1 MGADAIGPWVAKL
14 GDWDPGV
21 RFAALDELAR
31 RGWQPATAWEQ
42 AHHAAA
48 TGLEHVAT
56 HADPVGARQHAQ
68 EAIAGWLRLR
78 DEQPEV
84 AAPLAEA
91 LLESMTFLQLHSGE
105 NGPNQP
111 VLIAMTKALEA
122 LLPDASAGLR
132 WLALEH
138 REEGV
143 RFQAT
148 HFLAEAKDPN
158 AILPL
163 ARLAQGPHAELAPR
177 WLRTILEWFAAEI
190 PDEDLKAVTELPGG
204 PLARVRAL
212 ATEEL
217 SRRAIE
223 DVECARRRDHLR
235 RWKLSGW
242 PRQWIAG
249 HRGHWNHEQ
258 WLKLLGALEHSEF
271 WPMEPD
277 AVGAVLEAQKRD
289 WLQRRLRA

>member
-21 RFAALDELAR
+21 RFAALDKLAQ
-31 RGWQPATAWEQ
+31 RGWQPTTAWEQ
-42 AHHAAA
+42 AHHAVA
-48 TGLEHVAT
+48 TGLEHVAS
-56 HADPVGARQHAQ
+56 HADTAEAHQQAQ
-68 EAIAGWLRLR
+68 KAIAGWLRLR
-78 DEQPEV
+78 DERPEV
-84 AAPLAEA
+84 ATPLAEA

-105 NGPNQP
+105 NGPNQQ
-111 VLIAMTKALEA
+111 VLGAINKALEA
-122 LLPDASAGLR
+122 LLPDASAALR

-143 RFQAT
+143 RLQAT
-148 HFLAEAKDPN
+148 HLLADAKNPN
-158 AILPL
+158 AVLPL

-177 WLRTILEWFAAEI
+177 WLRPILEWFAAEI
-190 PDEDLKAVTELPGG
+190 PDDDLKAVAESSGG

-217 SRRAIE
+217 NRRAIE
-223 DVECARRRDHLR
+223 DVQCARRRDYLR

-242 PRQWIAG
+242 PRQWIAAQ
-249 HRGHWNHEQ
+249 RGRWNHEQ
-258 WLKLLGALEHSEF
+258 WLDLLGALEHSEF